1 MRQLIWI
8 GGSIIFSDISLICKP
23 SRWPASW
30 APPLQTWDIPSNMK
44 PKANL
49 TCISLMGDFSDSFPW
64 NYCMDYG
71 VPNCYYCY
79 DSAVGAD
86 DRCGESVLLK
96 GLSETAE
103 LDLWFWSV
111 YCLWGFKLCSTFSKL
126 RTLLLS
132 KRKQP
137 DLSLCPVW
145 LASPKSSA
153 GARVIG
159 AASRAP
165 IQDGAVVGTLAKK
178 NFAAPPKHPIL
189 EDLWR
194 SSSTA
199 CVYLF
204 LSVFGKSFNKFMCI
218 LFRLFHF
225 VLEVSNPFACH
236 LHYIMK
242 SVVICTYYREQQ
254 KHRCFKASCTVN

>member
-1 MRQLIWI
+1 MKFRVWDGQFVLGRYKSFW
-8 GGSIIFSDISLICKP
+8 SEWIIFCAFAPLFRSARLLWHDVSIRWKTQFKWKPGNRYWIWSMRSMRSTSIKNFISQYRYIVFC
-23 SRWPASW
+23 
-30 APPLQTWDIPSNMK
+30 
-44 PKANL
+44 
-49 TCISLMGDFSDSFPW
+49 
-64 NYCMDYG
+64 
-71 VPNCYYCY
+71 
-79 DSAVGAD
+79 
-86 DRCGESVLLK
+86 
-96 GLSETAE
+96 
-103 LDLWFWSV
+103 
-111 YCLWGFKLCSTFSKL
+111 
-126 RTLLLS
+126 
-132 KRKQP
+132 RKQP